1 MKYLKLFEKETD
13 YQSFVSSS
21 DYLVPNV
28 CLLKE
33 GNEIKCNDIVKYNRS
48 FIVNYKY
55 NSDLETV
62 YSYNSMYFDSFIL
75 NGKNYIENKY
85 NNIASKTY
93 NINSFNVSLEEDLN
107 HLLNEEGIIIDNNN
121 IIEINITDINITENL
136 RLFYFIMEE
145 NDGNYE
151 INGGS
156 FADLNDFYYIENNTV
171 KFTSA
176 CFHMLNDISNQN
188 YDMGTKFK
196 ILFIFTNNYD
206 EYPNT
211 FNSLT
216 YKLNYKYCDYT
227 PPIDLYNI
235 NSIGDYTINV
245 EWNKN
250 IKKYN
255 FEEFFRLKNIK
266 SISDD
271 LFKDLNIIKTEKMFY
286 QCEHLETIN
295 LNSLNFENVTNCYR
309 MFDSCFNLKKA
320 DLTNCNF
327 KNDCNLANLFRKCTN
342 LIEVRIGKELPK
354 NLMCNSM
361 FSNVE
366 TNGKLYYNSEYD
378 YSQIINE
385 IPSTWEA
392 IPCTL
397 INNIL
402 IPN

>member
-1 MKYLKLFEKETD
+1 
-13 YQSFVSSS
+13 
-21 DYLVPNV
+21 
-28 CLLKE
+28 
-33 GNEIKCNDIVKYNRS
+33 
-48 FIVNYKY
+48 
-55 NSDLETV
+55 
-62 YSYNSMYFDSFIL
+62 
-75 NGKNYIENKY
+75 
-85 NNIASKTY
+85 
-93 NINSFNVSLEEDLN
+93 
-107 HLLNEEGIIIDNNN
+107 
-121 IIEINITDINITENL
+121 
-136 RLFYFIMEE
+136 MEE

-151 INGGS
+151 MIGS
-156 FADLNDFYYIENNTV
+156 SIADLNDFYYIENNTV

-196 ILFIFTNNYD
+196 ILFLFTNNYD
-206 EYPNT
+206 EYSNT

-216 YKLNYKYCDYT
+216 CKLNYKYCDYI
-227 PPIDLYNI
+227 PPIVLDDI

-255 FEEFFRLKNIK
+255 FEEFFRNKNIK

-286 QCEHLETIN
+286 QCAHLETIN
-295 LNSLNFENVTNCYR
+295 LNSLNFENVTNCYS

-320 DLTNCNF
+320 DLTNCIF
-327 KNDCNLANLFRKCTN
+327 KNVYSLGSLFRKCTN
-342 LIEVRIGKELPK
+342 LIEVRMGKELPK
-354 NLMCNSM
+354 KLICNGM
-361 FSNVE
+361 FSYVK